1 MLNTSTPDCGVKF
14 STCHV
19 NKQRLINFLPVYSQ
33 SLCKVH
39 TMSFKDFKV
48 PYPVDERYSKR
59 VAYFSMEFAIHQP
72 LKIYSGGLGFLSG
85 SHLRSAYELKQNLIG
100 VGILWKYGYYDQARN
115 QDQTLQVTWMEKQY
129 SFLEDTGI
137 KYQITV
143 HEHPVWVKVYYL
155 NPKTFN
161 SAPLF
166 LLTTDI
172 PENDYVSQTIC
183 HRLYDAN
190 VATKVAQFI
199 LLGVG
204 GAKLL
209 DELGFKPEVYHLNEA
224 HGLSA
229 AFYLYKKYNNNI
241 EEVRKRLVFTT
252 HTPEEAG
259 NEKHDIH
266 LCHKMSYFCGLT
278 VDEVKKLT
286 GNPDEMFNHSLAA
299 LRFAR
304 LANGVSKL
312 HGKVSRALWSKYD
325 HICDIISITNAQNWT
340 YWADELLYEAVDND
354 DDTRF
359 DTRKAFLKKRAFE
372 IVADQTGRL
381 FDTRI
386 FTLVWARRFAGYK
399 RAGLITTDDEKFE
412 ELINNK
418 KYPIQIIWAGKPY
431 PVDYPAITEFNS
443 LVHLSRK
450 YKNVSVLIGY
460 ELMLSRRL
468 KQGAD
473 CWLNNPRVPRE
484 ASGTSGMTAAMN
496 GTVNFS
502 TDDGWIPEFIKNG
515 ENGFVVP
522 KTDYLNMTVH
532 EQDAYDLNCI
542 YEILNKQILPMYY
555 DDHKRWREVVKNGMR
570 DVRFQFDSNRM
581 AHEYYELLYKA
592 PQK

>member
-1 MLNTSTPDCGVKF
+1 
-14 STCHV
+14 
-19 NKQRLINFLPVYSQ
+19 
-33 SLCKVH
+33 
-39 TMSFKDFKV
+39 MSFKDFKV

-59 VAYFSMEFAIHQP
+59 VAYFSMEYAIHQP

-340 YWADELLYEAVDND
+340 YWADELLYEAIDNN

-381 FDTRI
+381 FDTNV

-399 RAGLITTDDEKFE
+399 RAGLITTDEDKFE
-412 ELINNK
+412 ELINDK

-502 TDDGWIPEFIKNG
+502 TDDGWIPEFIKTG

-532 EQDAYDLNCI
+532 EQDAYDLDCI
-542 YEILNKQILPMYY
+542 YEILTNQILPMYY
-555 DDHKRWREVVKNGMR
+555 DDHKHWREVVKNGMR

-592 PQK
+592 QPQK